1 MCPILSFFFLIYIY
15 TVATS
20 NLLFRANITV
30 TPSLPDTCTQTSKVP
45 IFWKLVRDSFNENKK
60 GQRVELGFNE

>member
-1 MCPILSFFFLIYIY
+1 MCPILSFFFLSLSIYIY

-20 NLLFRANITV
+20 NLLFRANIIV

-60 GQRVELGFNE
+60 G